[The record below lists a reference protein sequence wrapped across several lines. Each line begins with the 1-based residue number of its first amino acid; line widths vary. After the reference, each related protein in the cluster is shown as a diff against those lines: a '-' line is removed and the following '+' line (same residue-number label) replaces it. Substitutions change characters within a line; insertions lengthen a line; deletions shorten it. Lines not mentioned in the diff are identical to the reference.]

1 MIPGKLYC
9 SSAYSTEVW
18 GSIEFKYDEGRH
30 YLSDFLFYMRS
41 ETVFMVIENMK
52 DNDNFYNI
60 SKILDTDGNIGYIR
74 YNDGFSALFIEAR
87 E

>member
-9 SSAYSTEVW
+9 SPVYNTEVW
-18 GSIEFKYDEGRH
+18 GRIENYEGKH
-30 YLSDFLFYMRS
+30 YLLDFLMYMPP

-52 DNDNFYNI
+52 DNYNFYGF
-60 SKILDTDGNIGYIR
+60 SKILDTDGNIGYIH
-74 YNDGFSALFIEAR
+74 NNHFSAIFKEAK

>member
-1 MIPGKLYC
+1 MITGKLYR

-18 GSIEFKYDEGRH
+18 GSIELYDEGQH
-30 YLSDFLFYMRS
+30 YLSDFLSYMRS

-52 DNDNFYNI
+52 DNDNFYGF

-74 YNDGFSALFIEAR
+74 YTDGFSARFKEAR

>member
-9 SSAYSTEVW
+9 SPVYNTEVW
-18 GSIEFKYDEGRH
+18 GRIENYEGKH
-30 YLSDFLFYMRS
+30 YLLDFLMYMPP

-52 DNDNFYNI
+52 DNYNFYGF
-60 SKILDTDGNIGYIR
+60 SKILDTDGNIGYIH
-74 YNDGFSALFIEAR
+74 NNHFSAIFKEVK

>member
-9 SSAYSTEVW
+9 STHYSTEVW
-18 GSIEFKYDEGRH
+18 GSIEFKYDQGRH
-30 YLSDFLFYMRS
+30 YLSDFLMYMPP

-52 DNDNFYNI
+52 DNDGFYGF
-60 SKILDTDGNIGYIR
+60 SKILDTDGNIGYI
-74 YNDGFSALFIEAR
+74 YNNHFSALFIEVK

>member
-9 SSAYSTEVW
+9 STHYSTEVW
-18 GSIEFKYDEGRH
+18 GSIEFKYDQGRH
-30 YLSDFLFYMRS
+30 YLSDFLMYMPP

-52 DNDNFYNI
+52 DNYNVYGF
-60 SKILDTDGNIGYIR
+60 SKILLPDGNIGCI
-74 YNDGFSALFIEAR
+74 YNFHFSALFIEVR

>member
-9 SSAYSTEVW
+9 SPVYNTEIW
-18 GSIEFKYDEGRH
+18 GRIENYEGKH
-30 YLSDFLFYMRS
+30 YLLDFLMYMPP

-52 DNDNFYNI
+52 DNYNFYGF
-60 SKILDTDGNIGYIR
+60 SKILDTDGNIGYIH
-74 YNDGFSALFIEAR
+74 NNHFSAIFKEVR

>member
-9 SSAYSTEVW
+9 SPVYNIEVW
-18 GSIEFKYDEGRH
+18 GRIENYEGKH
-30 YLSDFLFYMRS
+30 YLLDFLMYMPP

-52 DNDNFYNI
+52 DNYNFYSF
-60 SKILDTDGNIGYIR
+60 SKILDTDGNIGYIH
-74 YNDGFSALFIEAR
+74 NNHFSAIFKEAK

>member
-9 SSAYSTEVW
+9 SPVYNTEVW
-18 GSIEFKYDEGRH
+18 GSVKFEYDEGKH
-30 YLSDFLFYMRS
+30 YLSCFLIYMQP

-52 DNDNFYNI
+52 DNDNFYGF
-60 SKILDTDGNIGYIR
+60 SKILDTDGNIGYIH
-74 YNDGFSALFIEAR
+74 NNHFSAIFKEVK